1 MKFRI
6 TYRVGGMPF
15 TAEANNIAEAYD
27 YIRAIVTS
35 NKTVFP
41 NPEDSLSDYML
52 CLARIKCGELIC
64 TASHVI
70 TVEAVQDEPST

>member
-41 NPEDSLSDYML
+41 NPEKTLSNYMMD
-52 CLARIKCGELIC
+52 LARIKCGELRL
-64 TASHVI
+64 TTSHVFA
-70 TVEAVQDEPST
+70 VEAVRDEPST